1 MCEGVEGATYIERL
15 QLIYFKS
22 TFSKV
27 FIKSE
32 KKLPESLL
40 ARRVPYL

>member
-1 MCEGVEGATYIERL
+1 MCEGVEGYIYWENTTD
-15 QLIYFKS
+15 YFKS